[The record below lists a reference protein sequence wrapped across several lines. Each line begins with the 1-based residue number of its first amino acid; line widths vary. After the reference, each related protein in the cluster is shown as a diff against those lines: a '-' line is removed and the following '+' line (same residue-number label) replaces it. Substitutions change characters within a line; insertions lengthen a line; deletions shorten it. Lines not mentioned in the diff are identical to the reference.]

1 MFDLT
6 ESPPQSGGRTPKNR
20 VKTEKHTDGNEY
32 VISSSGV
39 EYKGYYYEE
48 NGVAYA
54 GKDSTVYPTKILL
67 ELAPVNFMADIAL
80 TTGFFT
86 DAYNFAKSNLE
97 TAKTIADKV
106 FPAKPVQQSTIP
118 GNSSS
123 AKSGM
128 HSYVQKNNETI
139 IREIDSSDPMFPRFK
154 KDPTYKVVSINF
166 SSTDID
172 QQIIEAE
179 KTIPGIRTFVN
190 L

>member
-1 MFDLT
+1 MFEFDKT
-6 ESPPQSGGRTPKNR
+6 IPPQSGGRVPKNR
-20 VKTEKHTDGNEY
+20 VKTGKHTDGNEY
-32 VISSSGV
+32 VIASSGI

-54 GKDSTVYPTKILL
+54 GKDSTVYQTKILL

-97 TAKTIADKV
+97 TAKTIANKV
-106 FPAKPVQQSTIP
+106 FPSKPIQQSSDNPKFGTHNYI
-118 GNSSS
+118 
-123 AKSGM
+123 
-128 HSYVQKNNETI
+128 QKNNETI
-139 IREIDSSDPMFPRFK
+139 IKEIDSSDLMFPKFK

-166 SSTDID
+166 NSMDVE
-172 QQIIEAE
+172 QQIEEGDKI
-179 KTIPGIRTFVN
+179 IPGLKTFVN